1 MKSIEIIKNNKKR
14 KILLLDDREK
24 LLRKEAKDE
33 IEKYLTINDNVYS
46 FRKGKSVKMAI
57 NKIKRNIDSYKYFMK
72 LDIEN
77 YYGTINLQK
86 LYDLLEKNINDLEL
100 IEKIKNYLNEENEM
114 IV

>member
-57 NKIKRNIDSYKYFMK
+57 NKIKRNIDSYRYFMK

-77 YYGTINLQK
+77 YYGTTDGCCWRNRSFRTRS
-86 LYDLLEKNINDLEL
+86 
-100 IEKIKNYLNEENEM
+100 KIGASFIMDNM
-114 IV
+114 